1 MPVDKVTCPNCQAV
15 LRPAKPVDAGK
26 KVKCPRCGTGF
37 VVSDVPMDVTAAE
50 PLEPPSPPVPERRPY
65 DEDEDTGPAT
75 YEFKD
80 QPEPVRKKPARDYD
94 DDDYED
100 EEEQEF
106 DEHGKMNLS
115 IVADLTVKD
124 PRGIAQEKVIRP
136 SNWLMFSAIAS
147 IILELIRLSWF
158 LIPVF
163 FSLPEDTSL
172 TNPPGFQ
179 QSKETAKEKDFTKD
193 LTWGLAKWLFVLLQ
207 ILASVIVFVYNGF
220 IVIGTV
226 KIQNLEGYAW
236 GITACILGL
245 LPGCTCCYPL
255 SLISG
260 IVCLITM
267 RNPQVIE
274 GFEYKARKDNLF

>member
-37 VVSDVPMDVTAAE
+37 VVGDVPMDVTAAE
-50 PLEPPSPPVPERRPY
+50 PEEAPSPPAVERMPY
-65 DEDEDTGPAT
+65 DDEEDTGPAT
-75 YEFKD
+75 YTFKD
-80 QPEPVRKKPARDYD
+80 EPEPVSKKKERDYDD

-106 DEHGKMNLS
+106 DAAGKVNLS
-115 IVADLTVKD
+115 IIPDLTVKD
-124 PRGIAQEKVIRP
+124 PRGIAQELVIKP

-158 LIPVF
+158 LIPIF

-172 TNPPGFQ
+172 PNAPPVQ
-179 QSKETAKEKDFTKD
+179 QGKETAKAKDITKD
-193 LTWGLAKWLFVLLQ
+193 PTFGIVKWLFVLLQ
-207 ILASVIVFVYNGF
+207 ILISIIVFVYNGF

-226 KIQNLEGYAW
+226 KIQNLEGYGW
-236 GITACILGL
+236 GITACILGM
-245 LPGCTCCYPL
+245 LPLCSWCWIM

-260 IVCLITM
+260 IVCLITL

-274 GFEYKARKDNLF
+274 GFEYKARADNL